1 MSKSHTTTGRTETKP
16 TDEPSAPDT
25 HQLAAELGVDGQ
37 LLDRFVSD
45 HPNPTAPIVL
55 GWAVNHGELRIHPE
69 QLRPDVEAWID
80 ARPDPPQFDTDYEDA
95 LRADVL
101 AKLRGGDD

>member
-1 MSKSHTTTGRTETKP
+1 MSKSRRTSGRTETKP
-16 TDEPSAPDT
+16 TPPDT
-25 HQLAAELGVDGQ
+25 HQLAAELGVDAG
-37 LLDRFVSD
+37 LLDRFASD

-55 GWAVNHGELRIHPE
+55 GWAVTHGELRIHPE
-69 QLRPDVEAWID
+69 RLRPDVEAWID

>member
-1 MSKSHTTTGRTETKP
+1 MSKSRSTTGRTETKP
-16 TDEPSAPDT
+16 NAPNT
-25 HQLAAELGVDGQ
+25 HQLAAELGVDAT

-45 HPNPTAPIVL
+45 HPSPTAPIVL
-55 GWAVNHGELRIHPE
+55 GWATRVGHPQAEPAVLRE
-69 QLRPDVEAWID
+69 DVEAWID
-80 ARPDPPQFDTDYEDA
+80 GRPDPPQFDTDYEDA